1 MRVLRMPFTLSTMKI
16 LKIWPVLFVFAAC
29 ATPPSLVSYF
39 VASGVMQY
47 FLPPTKWAAQGSNAS
62 AQVDITYRTGTDTPA
77 TVNIS
82 FFGEKSI
89 PRRITS
95 VSFNGK
101 GIDYPLDNITVLY
114 PDPDKREIRVTTQG
128 NRDTLTS
135 LFESETITLTAEID
149 GAKYTYIPQKD
160 FIKLKDD
167 FLTALSY
174 H

>member
-1 MRVLRMPFTLSTMKI
+1 MKI
-16 LKIWPVLFVFAAC
+16 LKIWPVLFFFAAC
-29 ATPPSLVSYF
+29 TTTPSLVSYF
-39 VASGVMQY
+39 VVSGMQY
-47 FLPPTKWAAQGSNAS
+47 FLPPTKWAAQGSRAS

-95 VSFNGK
+95 ISFHGK
-101 GIDYPLDNITVLY
+101 GIDYPLDNITVLF
-114 PDPDKREIRVTTQG
+114 PDLDKRMLRISTEG
-128 NRDTLTS
+128 NRDTLAS
-135 LFESETITLTAEID
+135 MLESETITLTAEID
-149 GAKYTYIPQKD
+149 GIRYTYIPQKD

-174 H
+174 Q